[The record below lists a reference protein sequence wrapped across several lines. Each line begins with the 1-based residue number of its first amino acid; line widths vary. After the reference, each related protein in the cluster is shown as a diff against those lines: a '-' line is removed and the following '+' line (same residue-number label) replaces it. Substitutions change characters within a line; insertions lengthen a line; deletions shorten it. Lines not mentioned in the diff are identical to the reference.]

1 MEENDLIFR
10 IIQVGDSGVG
20 KTSIFRRYVYET
32 FDENTMSTIGLQ
44 FSFKEVE
51 LANKKILKLKLLD
64 TAGQEKYKSLSKTF
78 FRNADAVLFVFAL
91 NKLETFEHINEW
103 VQLFKDNNDKVD
115 KIPKYLIGN
124 KSDLFDER
132 EVDQK
137 LIDDLEKNLGYKYY
151 PTSALNN
158 SNIDSLFKDIAE
170 TLFKNYKEDKDQKAF
185 KIKNKDKEIKSKCNL
200 CNESV

>member
-115 KIPKYLIGN
+115 KIPKYLI
-124 KSDLFDER
+124 KVIYLMKE
-132 EVDQK
+132 K
-137 LIDDLEKNLGYKYY
+137 LIKN
-151 PTSALNN
+151 
-158 SNIDSLFKDIAE
+158 
-170 TLFKNYKEDKDQKAF
+170 
-185 KIKNKDKEIKSKCNL
+185 
-200 CNESV
+200 